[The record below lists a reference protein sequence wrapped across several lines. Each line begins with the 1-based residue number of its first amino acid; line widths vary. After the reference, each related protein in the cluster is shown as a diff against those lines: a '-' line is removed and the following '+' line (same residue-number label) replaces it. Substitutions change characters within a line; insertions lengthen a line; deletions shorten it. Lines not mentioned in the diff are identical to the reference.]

1 MEEEINKDIK
11 KQVEELKALLKT
23 MSISDKESQVDMTH
37 INMQLDKVLKKFNK
51 NEN

>member
-1 MEEEINKDIK
+1 MEEEINKDLK

-23 MSISDKESQVDMTH
+23 MVVTDKESQSDMAH